1 MRGPALP
8 CSSLGTVILTFV
20 CVLTKESVE
29 IAPVP
34 YTLQVHR
41 VALDGRDPS
50 NTLRREKRQV
60 QCQLGQYLHPRE
72 THCCMRCHAGTY
84 KAKDCDRPDQA
95 PVCLPCANGTFTAV
109 DNTMSKCFQCTHCR
123 TEFQQIVETPCT
135 PKQDTVCGCRKNQ
148 YQIGLSDLF
157 QCRNCSSCVNGIIA
171 NCSKNRDTIC
181 RCKPRFFLTL
191 SNVCK
196 PCNSCIGEE
205 CLQCHSP
212 VTTSPTSIWAV
223 STEGTE
229 GQWNLFSVV
238 LFCPVYAFC
247 QVLFPPLFQTII
259 LFLPTICT
267 SSLAVLPL
275 ALTSSFLSHSLICP
289 LPFVQMGILV
299 LGIIV
304 AIFVVISVLY
314 VVNKVV
320 KLVQE
325 NGIASSFYSCV
336 SLPQTTKEPVSEV
349 EVKRSEISV
358 LLPEPQKET
367 QLSVNATPPPAPLL
381 QSSHELP
388 DCVRPARKTQLP
400 DNPAILYTV
409 VDHVPAISG
418 GKEFVRRLGLSD
430 YDLERI
436 EMEHRRLRDAQYEM
450 LRLWKLQMGHAATVE
465 HISCVLNQME
475 LSGCSE
481 AIQEALLNQ
490 NSPQPC
496 SLHSHL

>member
-8 CSSLGTVILTFV
+8 CSSLGTFILTFV

-29 IAPVP
+29 ITPVP
-34 YTLQVHR
+34 YTLQAHQ
-41 VALDGRDPS
+41 VALHGRDPS
-50 NTLRREKRQV
+50 SPFRKEKRQV

-109 DNTMSKCFQCTHCR
+109 DNTMSKCFPCTHCR
-123 TEFQQIVETPCT
+123 TEFQQIVETPCS

-157 QCRNCSSCVNGIIA
+157 HCRNCSSCVNGIIA

-212 VTTSPTSIWAV
+212 VTTSS
-223 STEGTE
+223 
-229 GQWNLFSVV
+229 
-238 LFCPVYAFC
+238 
-247 QVLFPPLFQTII
+247 
-259 LFLPTICT
+259 T
-267 SSLAVLPL
+267 SSGLNG
-275 ALTSSFLSHSLICP
+275 S
-289 LPFVQMGILV
+289 LV

-304 AIFVVISVLY
+304 AIFGVISVLY
-314 VVNKVV
+314 IVNKVV

-325 NGIASSFYSCV
+325 NGVPSSFYSCV
-336 SLPQTTKEPVSEV
+336 ILPQTTKEPVSEV
-349 EVKRSEISV
+349 EVKRSEISI
-358 LLPEPQKET
+358 LLPEFQKET
-367 QLSVNATPPPAPLL
+367 ELSVNAPPPPAPLP

-409 VDHVPAISG
+409 VDHVPPSRW
-418 GKEFVRRLGLSD
+418 KEFVRRLGLSD

>member
-8 CSSLGTVILTFV
+8 CSSLGTVILTFI
-20 CVLTKESVE
+20 CVLSKESVG

-50 NTLRREKRQV
+50 NPLRGEERQ
-60 QCQLGQYLHPRE
+60 CLLGQYLHPSE

-95 PVCLPCANGTFTAV
+95 PVCLPCAHGTFTAV

-123 TEFQQIVETPCT
+123 MEFGQIVETPCT
-135 PKQDTVCGCRKNQ
+135 PKQDTVCGCRKHQ

-181 RCKPRFFLTL
+181 RCKPGFFLTL

-205 CLQCHSP
+205 CLQCHSS
-212 VTTSPTSIWAV
+212 VATSPTPS
-223 STEGTE
+223 G
-229 GQWNLFSVV
+229 
-238 LFCPVYAFC
+238 
-247 QVLFPPLFQTII
+247 
-259 LFLPTICT
+259 
-267 SSLAVLPL
+267 
-275 ALTSSFLSHSLICP
+275 LI
-289 LPFVQMGILV
+289 
-299 LGIIV
+299 
-304 AIFVVISVLY
+304 
-314 VVNKVV
+314 
-320 KLVQE
+320 
-325 NGIASSFYSCV
+325 

-349 EVKRSEISV
+349 EVKRSEISI
-358 LLPEPQKET
+358 LLPESQKET
-367 QLSVNATPPPAPLL
+367 ELSVNATPPPAPLL

-409 VDHVPAISG
+409 VDHVPPSRW
-418 GKEFVRRLGLSD
+418 KEFVRRLGLSD

-436 EMEHRRLRDAQYEM
+436 EIEHRRLRDAQYEM
-450 LRLWKLQMGHAATVE
+450 LRLWKLRMGHAATVE

-496 SLHSHL
+496 SLHNHL